1 MQTSHYL
8 KMVNKKHCIPSMLLD
23 VPSLL
28 PSFLSFGP
36 EFNDDRKHF
45 GSPHS
50 LDYTDGK
57 FVQPQILQGK
67 VINQAFYL

>member
-1 MQTSHYL
+1 MSNTTRR
-8 KMVNKKHCIPSMLLD
+8 IPSVLLD
-23 VPSLL
+23 VSLP

-45 GSPHS
+45 VSPHS

-57 FVQPQILQGK
+57 LFQPQILQGK
-67 VINQAFYL
+67 VTIQALYL